1 MTTKRQGIAIEFA
14 LGQMSVEELLQ
25 LRAMVD
31 TSIAAAEMRER
42 ERELG
47 LEPLEEYA
55 AAGLCVNGSG
65 SKSGK
70 GSGYVELKYIN
81 GCGPYAYKRARVGG
95 RLTSAYIGKV
105 KQD

>member
-1 MTTKRQGIAIEFA
+1 MTTERQGIDIDAV
-14 LGQMSVEELLQ
+14 LGQMTAAELLQ

-31 TSIAAAEMRER
+31 MSIAAAEMRER

-47 LEPLEEYA
+47 LEPLEECA
-55 AAGLCVNGSG
+55 ATGPDGSG
-65 SKSGK
+65 SESKSGK

-95 RLTSAYIGKV
+95 RLTSTYIGKV
-105 KQD
+105 KE